1 MIDNLQT
8 NILSAKFCLEE
19 KMENTDFDI
28 KTSAYKNYTLVTFLN
43 LSQLDLYKVTELDSI
58 FKKGNESG
66 RLDWILDMSLIEF
79 IDSSGL
85 GVLARQAMFLNKNG
99 KLLNLIHVHSGVA
112 HLFKASGFEKL
123 FRIYPDLSYII

>member
-1 MIDNLQT
+1 
-8 NILSAKFCLEE
+8 
-19 KMENTDFDI
+19 MENTDFEI
-28 KTSAYKNYTLVTFLN
+28 KTSNYKNYTLVTFAN

-58 FKKGNESG
+58 FKDGNDSG
-66 RLDWILDMSLIEF
+66 KLDWLLDMSIVEF

-99 KLLNLIHVHSGVA
+99 KLLNLVSVHSGVA

>member
-1 MIDNLQT
+1 M
-8 NILSAKFCLEE
+8 SVKFCLEE
-19 KMENTDFDI
+19 KMENSDFEI
-28 KTSAYKNYTLVTFLN
+28 KTSTYKNYTLVTFLN

-58 FKKGNESG
+58 FKKGNESSK
-66 RLDWILDMSLIEF
+66 LDWILDMSLIEF